1 MKSRFKPHIS
11 AMNRYQTSTGRDLE
25 NGLRLDRNERVA
37 DAMPDVLNK
46 IWASLPSYIL
56 HVTPDIS
63 DLYGKIAKEHEV
75 NRDKVYITNGIT
87 EGVRFL
93 YDTLTNPG
101 ENVIVLDPTYPLYWI
116 YAEMFQL
123 DYRKFT
129 YNADSSL
136 NWDSLY
142 NNIDDNTAIVA
153 IANPNLP
160 VESAISSAKIRE
172 LATYCQEKEIV
183 LVIDEAYHGFGSS
196 SVIDLIDEFDNL
208 VVLRTFSKAWGLA
221 AIRLGY
227 MISQPENIEYFT
239 QTRALVETNALS
251 MEIAMYALDH
261 QHLRSDLISEV
272 KEGAKYLQD
281 ELNALS
287 LKWHGGDYT
296 NGILIFL
303 NSAEESNAVYHY
315 MRERKIYI
323 RGSFEKPYDCC
334 IRASIG
340 PKNAMTTFI
349 LALKEWLNAGRPI
362 V

>member
-1 MKSRFKPHIS
+1 
-11 AMNRYQTSTGRDLE
+11 
-25 NGLRLDRNERVA
+25 LDRNERVA
-37 DAMPDVLNK
+37 DVQSGVLNK
-46 IWASLPSYIL
+46 IWEGLPSYIL
-56 HVTPDIS
+56 HVTPDTS
-63 DLYGKIAKEHEV
+63 DLYDKIAAEHEID
-75 NRDKVYITNGIT
+75 RSQLYISNGIT

-93 YDTLTNPG
+93 YETLTNPG

-129 YNADSSL
+129 YNADCSL

-142 NNIDDNTAIVA
+142 DNIDDNTAIVA

-160 VESAISSAKIRE
+160 VESAISNAKIRE
-172 LATYCQEKEIV
+172 IAKYCQEKEIV

-227 MISQPENIEYFT
+227 MISQPQNIEYLSK
-239 QTRALVETNALS
+239 TRALVETNALS

-261 QHLRSDLISEV
+261 QHLRTDLVSEV
-272 KEGAKYLQD
+272 KEGAKYLQN
-281 ELNALS
+281 ELNNLE

-303 NSAEESNAVYHY
+303 DSAEKSKAIYNF
-315 MRERKIYI
+315 MRKRKIYI
-323 RGSFEKPYDCC
+323 RGSFEAPYDFC

-340 PKNAMTTFI
+340 PKDAMASFVHT
-349 LALKEWLNAGRPI
+349 LKEWLDTVGQ
-362 V
+362 